1 MDEHNDVVYLTVKLV
16 LKSGQT
22 QRTIR
27 EIVWDLDYS
36 FVHNEIIGHVIT
48 EILDSPEQT
57 S

>member
-16 LKSGQT
+16 LKPGQT

-36 FVHNEIIGHVIT
+36 FVHDEIIGHLIT